1 MPSRRRFR
9 TAVYS
14 GPLVPVLALLLLNAG
29 QPTGVVEAAESAAAP
44 TTEVERLSLDLW
56 PAGPPDPPAAE
67 IGAEQE
73 LTRTP
78 PDGILRLTNVTRP
91 RITVFRPRKPNGAAV
106 LVCPGGG
113 YKILAAEHEGSA
125 VCEFLNRHGVTAV
138 LLTYRVPA
146 PRAQPLQDA
155 QRALGLIHHH
165 ADAWGVDRTRIGILG
180 FSAGGH
186 LSIMTAL
193 RGRERTYPFD
203 PAVDVEDPTPA
214 FVIPIYPAYLVER
227 GTEGPLVDEI
237 TVTDRAP
244 PMCLIHAGDDPW
256 TAGGS
261 ALLYL
266 AYKRRGVPC
275 ELHIYATGGHGFG
288 MKPGALP
295 VNAWPD
301 RVIEWMRSLGY
312 LNRAADSGARPDT
325 QPAD

>member
-56 PAGPPDPPAAE
+56 PAGPPDPPAE
-67 IGAEQE
+67 IGAEEE

-180 FSAGGH
+180 FSAAVSAH
-186 LSIMTAL
+186 IRST
-193 RGRERTYPFD
+193 RRSTSRT
-203 PAVDVEDPTPA
+203 
-214 FVIPIYPAYLVER
+214 R
-227 GTEGPLVDEI
+227 
-237 TVTDRAP
+237 
-244 PMCLIHAGDDPW
+244 H
-256 TAGGS
+256 
-261 ALLYL
+261 
-266 AYKRRGVPC
+266 
-275 ELHIYATGGHGFG
+275 
-288 MKPGALP
+288 
-295 VNAWPD
+295 
-301 RVIEWMRSLGY
+301 
-312 LNRAADSGARPDT
+312 RPS
-325 QPAD
+325 